1 MSNRFDLLTQQLFQK
16 NINDCSIGELQ
27 NLARQYPYFAPA
39 QYALVKKLEQT
50 NSAEYTDQLQKTIL
64 YYHNPIAFDQ
74 FINEESYALALEPIE
89 EVLPEYSEPELNQ
102 DEVIA
107 HAEPV
112 KEEEIEV
119 EAKENQALKDE
130 PIITIENFNTLEP
143 EPITPVVTE
152 SPIEENVTETAPKL
166 IAEPDKDQGTG
177 LAFEPFHTVD
187 YFASQGIKLSQE
199 EATKDR
205 FGKQLKSFTD
215 WLKTMKKLPV
225 SEQAKSM
232 DTVSEKK
239 VENLAAHSVEQAEV
253 VTETMAEVWVKQGN
267 MEKAMEIY
275 NKLGL
280 IYPDKRTYFAAKIDS
295 LK

>member
-74 FINEESYALALEPIE
+74 FINEESYALTLEPIE

-112 KEEEIEV
+112 NEEEIEV
-119 EAKENQALKDE
+119 EAKEDEALKDE
-130 PIITIENFNTLEP
+130 LLITIENFNTLEP